1 MHFQV
6 RRMYK
11 KTPFLY
17 GLLYYCIALLELR
30 IESLLLLRYS
40 SFPTLLNCHCI
51 VIAFTTQVF
60 ELNLCQ
66 SKGGLLERRSSFLCS
81 TFIDRQSYWHFR
93 CIRKLNQTFNGMSPE
108 FKRVRTLQC
117 LRINFS
123 PTKWIYILI
132 TYWFIF
138 SGKSLKMVATY
149 HNKIYLVL
157 AALLQGKKMT

>member
-11 KTPFLY
+11 KRLFLY
-17 GLLYYCIALLELR
+17 WLLYYCIALLELR
-30 IESLLLLRYS
+30 IESLLLLLLRYS

-123 PTKWIYILI
+123 PTKWIYIP
-132 TYWFIF
+132 
-138 SGKSLKMVATY
+138 
-149 HNKIYLVL
+149 IYRFR
-157 AALLQGKKMT
+157 QESQDGGYISQ